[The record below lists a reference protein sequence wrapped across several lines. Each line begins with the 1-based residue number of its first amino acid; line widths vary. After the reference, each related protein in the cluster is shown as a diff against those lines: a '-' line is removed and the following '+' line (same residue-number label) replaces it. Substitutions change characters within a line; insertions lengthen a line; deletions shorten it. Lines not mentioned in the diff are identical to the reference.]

1 MGRGSQRWDEGTQ
14 RGSERDPAGRPTLL
28 SSLAGVGCSLQ
39 LQQKR
44 AQPRVG
50 TWTNQSGLCPWADG
64 GEEWEHLGDTLGLL
78 PPTWAL
84 VQGWDLSGH
93 ILPCPHKVSLLG
105 VGWSRRRALVPGTL
119 PALAEAWA
127 SLYGMG
133 ESAGVE
139 EEENSSL
146 L

>member
-1 MGRGSQRWDEGTQ
+1 MRAHRGAVRGTQ
-14 RGSERDPAGRPTLL
+14 RGDQLCQLRL

-39 LQQKR
+39 LQRKG

-84 VQGWDLSGH
+84 VQGQGLSGH

-133 ESAGVE
+133 ESGC
-139 EEENSSL
+139 
-146 L
+146 